1 MNKPEHNNHT
11 FSNNTS
17 FSDNTFSNNTSITH
31 NTSALKRHL
40 TDEDFLKWDSGQM
53 TPAEMEFFLSHT
65 SSCDTC
71 AERWMNWMEQ
81 TEVEMNAET
90 AAEKELNTETAAKA
104 IPQPPAYLAEEILER
119 CKQPDILIARNL
131 NRTSRQLQLF
141 TYSLKI
147 GTAVVLSIMMLFSI
161 NLTSLKIA
169 SVSEP
174 VSVSIS
180 QTDRELK
187 ELQESEEIQK
197 LWEKQQQ
204 KKLEN
209 QQEVLKMQEEKAQ
222 KQQLQSNKSNEQNQ
236 QTEQNQRTGQNQQT
250 QQDSSGQNMDIAG
263 QLLKG
268 AQGITS
274 SLQNFAA
281 SFFDF

>member
-1 MNKPEHNNHT
+1 MNKLEHNNHT

-81 TEVEMNAET
+81 TEVEMN
-90 AAEKELNTETAAKA
+90 TETAAKA

-131 NRTSRQLQLF
+131 NRTSRQLQLL

-147 GTAVVLSIMMLFSI
+147 GTAVVFSIMMLFSI
-161 NLTSLKIA
+161 IFINRVIADETNDSDDSNRIEIEINKIKNDY
-169 SVSEP
+169 E
-174 VSVSIS
+174 
-180 QTDRELK
+180 
-187 ELQESEEIQK
+187 
-197 LWEKQQQ
+197 
-204 KKLEN
+204 
-209 QQEVLKMQEEKAQ
+209 
-222 KQQLQSNKSNEQNQ
+222 
-236 QTEQNQRTGQNQQT
+236 RT
-250 QQDSSGQNMDIAG
+250 
-263 QLLKG
+263 L
-268 AQGITS
+268 
-274 SLQNFAA
+274 
-281 SFFDF
+281 DFPII

>member
-17 FSDNTFSNNTSITH
+17 ITH
-31 NTSALKRHL
+31 NTSAIKRHL

-65 SSCDTC
+65 SFCDTC

-81 TEVEMNAET
+81 TEVEIEMNIKT
-90 AAEKELNTETAAKA
+90 AAEKELNTKTAAEA
-104 IPQPPAYLAEEILER
+104 VPQPPAYLAEEILER

-131 NRTSRQLQLF
+131 NRTSRQLQLL

-222 KQQLQSNKSNEQNQ
+222 KQQLQSSNKSNEQ
-236 QTEQNQRTGQNQQT
+236 TGQNQQI
-250 QQDSSGQNMDIAG
+250 QQDGSGQNMDITG
-263 QLLKG
+263 RLLKS
-268 AQGITS
+268 AQGITN

>member
-1 MNKPEHNNHT
+1 MNKLEHNNHT

-31 NTSALKRHL
+31 NTSAIKRHL

-81 TEVEMNAET
+81 TEVEMN
-90 AAEKELNTETAAKA
+90 TETAAKA

-131 NRTSRQLQLF
+131 NRTSRQLQLL

-147 GTAVVLSIMMLFSI
+147 GTAVVFSIMMLFSI

-222 KQQLQSNKSNEQNQ
+222 KQQQQSNNKTNELNELNELNGQS
-236 QTEQNQRTGQNQQT
+236 QRT
-250 QQDSSGQNMDIAG
+250 QQDSSKQNMDITG

-268 AQGITS
+268 AQGITN

-281 SFFDF
+281 WFFDF